1 MSARPRPFRPASLLP
16 PMALPL
22 MALTLLAGCLVLLTG
37 CGVDRDLA
45 GTATAWVELD
55 GIPVEG
61 RPGDGFFSDPALQA
75 LERAA
80 RVGDVEALLAGL
92 DDPEPRVRA
101 RAAFSLA
108 SVDGSMVEGW
118 MTEAG
123 EGGVLSQALR
133 GALHDP
139 APEVRRDAAFALGR
153 LSTRLPGNGADLTGA
168 RPVPETHSDVPLEG
182 RHLPQ
187 AEAALLAALGG
198 EREGEVRRA
207 MLLALGFLGGEAS
220 LAVLLDEAEARPE
233 ATLAGARILLRG
245 WEVHGPDREDR
256 ASSVREGGEGE
267 RWWKRFAENLTDSDP
282 TERQAASWFF
292 WSAPGDELLLQH
304 RAELE
309 EAVRTLSPGDPAA
322 VQAAEALGRVADA
335 GSLGFWKALAGD
347 SPAEGLRL
355 VAVRTLGRA
364 NLVEREGV
372 RALLWERVE
381 EDGSDAVAFEAA
393 MALQGGF
400 RIPAATLS
408 RAADFLGREDGA
420 WPRDVSFLAPVAM
433 LRSPEPVLVWTE
445 RRMAAG
451 EGEAAAWGI
460 QALGLLPDPPI
471 TVELFRLFD
480 LGGNDPDVTLAVT
493 RALNGRWERIW
504 EGPEVMARY
513 LSFFEARIRDGQVP
527 AAVHA
532 VRALA
537 HPIFVD
543 LDAEARALDALAHR
557 LELGLEA
564 RSVIREGWAAF
575 ASRRGAPFFQ
585 DDWNGA
591 GFIELDAEAVP
602 RAWLPGSGGVGDES
616 VEAASPAAEIPVE
629 ALRTL
634 GHRPLLILETTRGTV
649 VSRLVPEEAPRS
661 VAELV
666 RRVTAGELDGT
677 PWHRGVPGRLVQGGD
692 GTAHDGTGRDGVVL
706 PLEHTSLLFGA
717 GAVAVAGGQRDGP
730 EGGMNLF
737 IGILPEFGF
746 DGSYA
751 AVGQVVAGK
760 DVLPAL
766 LATDRIQRACVQAFA
781 SENGA
786 LLALCPE

>member
-1 MSARPRPFRPASLLP
+1 M
-16 PMALPL
+16 
-22 MALTLLAGCLVLLTG
+22 
-37 CGVDRDLA
+37 DRDLA
-45 GTATAWVELD
+45 GTATAWVEVD
-55 GIPVEG
+55 GIPVEA

-80 RVGDVEALLAGL
+80 RAGDGEALLAAL
-92 DDPEPRVRA
+92 DDPEPHVRA

-108 SVDGSMVEGW
+108 SLEGSVVEGW
-118 MTEAG
+118 MAEAG
-123 EGGVLSQALR
+123 EGGVLFQALR

-153 LSTRLPGNGADLTGA
+153 LSARLPGNGADLTGA

-198 EREGEVRRA
+198 EGEGEVRRA
-207 MLLALGFLGGEAS
+207 MLSALGFLGGEAS

-245 WEVHGPDREDR
+245 WEVHGHEGEDQG
-256 ASSVREGGEGE
+256 SSGREGGEGE
-267 RWWKRFAENLTDSDP
+267 RWWKRFAESLTDSDP
-282 TERQAASWFF
+282 TVRQAASWFF
-292 WSAPGDELLLQH
+292 WSVPGDGLLLRH

-309 EAVRTLSPGDPAA
+309 ETVRTLSPRDPAA

-335 GSLGFWKALAGD
+335 GSLGFWRTLAGD
-347 SPAEGLRL
+347 SSAEGLRL

-400 RIPAATLS
+400 RIPAATLT
-408 RAADFLGREDGA
+408 RATDFLGREDGA
-420 WPRDVSFLAPVAM
+420 WPRDVPFLTPVAM

-445 RRMAAG
+445 RRIAAG

-471 TVELFRLFD
+471 TGELFRLFD
-480 LGGNDPDVTLAVT
+480 LGGDDPEVTLAVT

-537 HPIFVD
+537 HPVFLD
-543 LDAEARALDALAHR
+543 LDAEARALDALAQR

-564 RSVIREGWAAF
+564 RPVIREGWAAF

-585 DDWNGA
+585 GDWDGS

-602 RAWLPGSGGVGDES
+602 QAWLVRSGGGGDES
-616 VEAASPAAEIPVE
+616 VEVAFLAGEIPVE
-629 ALRTL
+629 ALGSL
-634 GHRPLLILETTRGTV
+634 GHHPLLILETTRGTV

-666 RRVTAGELDGT
+666 RRVAAGELDGT
-677 PWHRGVPGRLVQGGD
+677 PWHRGVPGQLVQGGD
-692 GTAHDGTGRDGVVL
+692 GTAHDGTGRDGVPL
-706 PLEHTSLLFGA
+706 PLEHTTLPFGA
-717 GAVAVAGGQRDGP
+717 GAVAVAGGPGDGR

-751 AVGQVVAGK
+751 AVGHVLAGM
-760 DVLPAL
+760 DVLSSLLVTDRIERACVQRPAGENGVLPAL
-766 LATDRIQRACVQAFA
+766 
-781 SENGA
+781 
-786 LLALCPE
+786 CPE